1 MYNVSSDR
9 QSARSLKRRT
19 LYSIVK
25 KQREGASVVNIHR
38 FSSGSVIVR
47 GWQRSPCMAVMAGG
61 SSRHPVP
68 HHADNQYIPLLGDD
82 LQLHQDGH
90 YREGAIDYRGLRS
103 VS

>member
-1 MYNVSSDR
+1 
-9 QSARSLKRRT
+9 
-19 LYSIVK
+19 
-25 KQREGASVVNIHR
+25 
-38 FSSGSVIVR
+38 
-47 GWQRSPCMAVMAGG
+47 MAVMAGG